1 MAEIIILTP
10 EQVAEREQPKG
21 QGRLG
26 RQRSPERTRIIAEYK
41 AALQPAQPGY
51 GGDVRL
57 PEGEDKRAVRQ
68 NLQAAAE
75 ELNLAL
81 DFRPI
86 RDKSRIHFRV
96 ITPEERAARPKRGG
110 RLRATLPVEQ
120 VEEGAPAGPVQ
131 ELPNEETGMLQ
142 EAPAAPKKRGRRPR
156 SAANQEAAA

>member
-1 MAEIIILTP
+1 M
-10 EQVAEREQPKG
+10 
-21 QGRLG
+21 GR
-26 RQRSPERTRIIAEYK
+26 RRSPERTRIIEEYK
-41 AALQPAQPGY
+41 AALQQAHPGY
-51 GGDVRL
+51 GGDVL
-57 PEGEDKRAVRQ
+57 LAEGEDKRMVRH
-68 NLQAAAE
+68 NLKAAAD
-75 ELNLAL
+75 ELGHIL

-86 RDKSRIHFRV
+86 KDKARIHFRV

-156 SAANQEAAA
+156 RAANQEAAA